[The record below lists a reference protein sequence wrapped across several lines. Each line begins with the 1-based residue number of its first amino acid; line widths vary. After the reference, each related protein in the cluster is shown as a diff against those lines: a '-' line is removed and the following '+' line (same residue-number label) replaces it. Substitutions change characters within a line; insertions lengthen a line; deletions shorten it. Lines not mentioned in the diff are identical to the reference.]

1 VGGAAGVGGLIG
13 IRGGPGFGVGI
24 LPILLLGGLLCG
36 EDSPPTGRP
45 ADAKAPDFRI
55 QLVRGTRRATSPG
68 ALESALRE
76 AGAALDDA
84 SSGRIGDDFARG
96 RVVVLAGAPPEIKE
110 DFIEV
115 LGRAIEQGA
124 GLVALGE
131 AAALLP
137 DSARTGDLFGRKR
150 VLADAPAGDTVLEV
164 VNQSHPITQCVT
176 HLRLP
181 RARVR
186 AAAGAGATELGRAR
200 PVREEPAGRDA
211 VLWTG
216 FRGKGRIAVLA
227 LEGGD
232 AAGEEAIAFLAARM
246 AQWAAGKEVTF
257 RIPAKLPLAALQ
269 LGPADAGSLR
279 GLAAEPGFYRGREI
293 APVMGWQAIAWLL
306 RPDREET
313 ELPDKVLDALKIAE
327 GSTVADVGAGAG
339 YFTMRL
345 AKRVGPMGRV
355 LATDIQEEMLE
366 ALKERIAREGAA
378 NVEPVL
384 ATETDPKLPEGGVDL
399 VLMVDV
405 YHELSQPGPTA
416 AAVLRSLRPRS
427 ERAPAGRFVLVEY
440 RGEDPAVPIKPLH
453 RTTELQIRAELE
465 PLGFRWKE
473 THEFLPHQHVIVFE
487 RP

>member
-1 VGGAAGVGGLIG
+1 MVGGAAGVGGLIG
-13 IRGGPGFGVGI
+13 IRGSPGAGLGI
-24 LPILLLGGLLCG
+24 LPILLLGRLAVGQ
-36 EDSPPTGRP
+36 DSPPPERP
-45 ADAKAPDFRI
+45 AEAKAPDFRI
-55 QLVRGTRRATSPG
+55 QLVGGTGSGAAPG
-68 ALESALRE
+68 ALERALRE
-76 AGAALDDA
+76 TGAALDDA
-84 SSGRIGDDFARG
+84 SSRRIGDDNARG
-96 RVVVLAGAPPEIKE
+96 RVVVLAGAPEIEE
-110 DFIEV
+110 DFIEA
-115 LGRAIEQGA
+115 LGRAIERGA
-124 GLVALGE
+124 GLVALGK

-137 DSARTGDLFGRKR
+137 DSARAGELLGRKR
-150 VLADAPAGDTVLEV
+150 VIANAPAGDTVLEV

-186 AAAGAGATELGRAR
+186 ASAGAGAAELGRAL
-200 PVREEPAGRDA
+200 PVQEGRAERDA

-216 FRGKGRIAVLA
+216 FRGQGRIAVLA
-227 LEGGD
+227 LVGGD
-232 AAGEEAIAFLAARM
+232 AAGEEATAFLAGRM
-246 AQWAAGKEVTF
+246 AQWAAGKEVTL
-257 RIPAKLPLAALQ
+257 RIPGKLPLAALH
-269 LGPADAGSLR
+269 LGPADAGSIPALK
-279 GLAAEPGFYRGREI
+279 AEPGFYRGREI
-293 APVMGWQAIAWLL
+293 APVMGWQAISWLL

-313 ELPDKVLDALKIAE
+313 ELPDKVLDSLRIAE

-355 LATDIQEEMLE
+355 IATDIQEEMLE
-366 ALKERIAREGAA
+366 ALKERIAREGSR

-384 ATETDPKLPEGGVDL
+384 ATETDPRLPEGAVDL

-405 YHELSQPGPTA
+405 YHELSQPAPTA

-427 ERAPAGRFVLVEY
+427 DRAPAGRFVLVEY

-453 RTTELQIRAELE
+453 RMTELQVRAELE

-473 THEFLPHQHVIVFE
+473 THGFLPHQHVIVFE